1 MWAAEPCHHRHRHG
15 NSATT
20 SDYAPGFTLR
30 SLVVGNTFQ
39 ATLGRVSKA
48 NKQDRVSGAP
58 GSSSQAGAAFRQQ
71 HAPAAPGQV
80 QQVPHPFNLSHLSAA
95 LSQPGPVQTP
105 VVPQMAPHQAHHNM
119 QADWERFQA
128 QSQRGS
134 PQPQLAPAP
143 AQSGWASD
151 FSQGKGKA
159 REMPQHMEPM
169 MHQPQMMPPNPFGG
183 MGMMQQYQPRLSPM
197 YQQAPPVAAD
207 HAKMEAAFEAALADA
222 RAQAVPQRAE
232 PETKEEQ
239 KTEEAKTEEP
249 KAEEDKPFKG
259 DLEAVWESLKP
270 EAERQNKL
278 AEWESEFSQVSSRFR
293 KLSCY
298 SA

>member
-1 MWAAEPCHHRHRHG
+1 M
-15 NSATT
+15 
-20 SDYAPGFTLR
+20 
-30 SLVVGNTFQ
+30 
-39 ATLGRVSKA
+39 
-48 NKQDRVSGAP
+48 
-58 GSSSQAGAAFRQQ
+58 
-71 HAPAAPGQV
+71 

-105 VVPQMAPHQAHHNM
+105 VVPAMAPQAHHNM
-119 QADWERFQA
+119 QADWERFRA

-143 AQSGWASD
+143 AQSAWASD

-159 REMPQHMEPM
+159 REMPQQHMEPM
-169 MHQPQMMPPNPFGG
+169 MHTPQMMPPNPFGG

-197 YQQAPPVAAD
+197 YTQAPPVAAD

-222 RAQAVPQRAE
+222 RAQSVPQEKEAE
-232 PETKEEQ
+232 PETKTDEA

-249 KAEEDKPFKG
+249 KAEEERPFKG

-278 AEWESEFSQVSSRFR
+278 AEWEAEFSQVCPSYVREDKLTSSSLTAKMMTLMSCRGS
-293 KLSCY
+293 LSVTTWARRRSTIRWS
-298 SA
+298 SALDDGWTRE

>member
-1 MWAAEPCHHRHRHG
+1 MRRTLCP
-15 NSATT
+15 
-20 SDYAPGFTLR
+20 APLTLPTNTPA
-30 SLVVGNTFQ
+30 VVSPLCQ
-39 ATLGRVSKA
+39 ANV
-48 NKQDRVSGAP
+48 QDRVSGAP

-95 LSQPGPVQTP
+95 LSQPGPVPTP

-134 PQPQLAPAP
+134 PQPQMQAPAP
-143 AQSGWASD
+143 SGWASD

-159 REMPQHMEPM
+159 REMPQQHMEPM

-197 YQQAPPVAAD
+197 YQQAQPVAAD

-222 RAQAVPQRAE
+222 RAQAVPQQAE

-239 KTEEAKTEEP
+239 QTEEAKVEEP
-249 KAEEDKPFKG
+249 KAEEERPFKG

-278 AEWESEFSQVSSRFR
+278 AEWESEFSQVSPSS
-293 KLSCY
+293 L
-298 SA
+298 AAVPE

>member
-1 MWAAEPCHHRHRHG
+1 
-15 NSATT
+15 
-20 SDYAPGFTLR
+20 
-30 SLVVGNTFQ
+30 
-39 ATLGRVSKA
+39 
-48 NKQDRVSGAP
+48 
-58 GSSSQAGAAFRQQ
+58 
-71 HAPAAPGQV
+71 
-80 QQVPHPFNLSHLSAA
+80 
-95 LSQPGPVQTP
+95 
-105 VVPQMAPHQAHHNM
+105 M

-134 PQPQLAPAP
+134 PQPQMAPAP

-151 FSQGKGKA
+151 FQGKGKA
-159 REMPQHMEPM
+159 REMPQQHMDPM

-197 YQQAPPVAAD
+197 YQQAQPVAAD

-222 RAQAVPQRAE
+222 RAQAVPVQAE

-239 KTEEAKTEEP
+239 VTEEAQVEEP

-278 AEWESEFSQVSSRFR
+278 AEWESEFSQVSPSYTVAVNP
-293 KLSCY
+293 S
-298 SA
+298 